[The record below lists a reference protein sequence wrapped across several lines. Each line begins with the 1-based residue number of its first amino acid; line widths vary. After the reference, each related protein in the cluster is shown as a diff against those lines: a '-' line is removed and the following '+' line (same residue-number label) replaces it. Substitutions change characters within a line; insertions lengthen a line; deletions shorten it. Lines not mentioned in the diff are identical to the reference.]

1 MVETPLFDRASV
13 VRNRLRSRAPN
24 FLFNEVA
31 ARLSDRLL
39 DIQRTFPAALDFSGQ
54 PGLSDALSDSGA
66 QAARGIETLYAIAD
80 APRYAGHGVSV
91 IADSEVLPVAEG
103 RIDLA
108 MSVMS
113 LHWANDLPGTLVQV
127 RRALR
132 PDGLLLAAF
141 LGGDTLTELR
151 TCLSAAEIEIS
162 GGLSPRIIPFA
173 DLRDA
178 GGLLQ
183 RAGFAL
189 PVADQD
195 RINVT
200 YASPMALMHDLRAMG
215 ETNALSQRRK
225 HFTSRSV
232 FARATELYL
241 QRYATEDR
249 IPATFDVLYLTG
261 WAPHESQQKPLRPG
275 SATSRLATAL
285 DTEEQPTGE
294 KASPKPSKKIS

>member
-1 MVETPLFDRASV
+1 MAETPLFNRASV
-13 VRNRLRSRAPN
+13 VRNRLRSHVPN
-24 FLFNEVA
+24 FLVSEVA

-39 DIQRTFPAALDFSGQ
+39 DIQRTFRAALDFSGR
-54 PGLSDALSDSGA
+54 PGLSAALSGSGA
-66 QAARGIETLYAIAD
+66 GAARGIETLY
-80 APRYAGHGVSV
+80 V
-91 IADSEVLPVAEG
+91 IADTPKLAAHDVPVIADGEALPVADG

-113 LHWANDLPGTLVQV
+113 LHWANDIPGTLVQV

-151 TCLSAAEIEIS
+151 ESLSAAEIEIS
-162 GGLSPRIIPFA
+162 GGISPRFIPFA

-183 RAGFAL
+183 RAGYAL

-200 YASPMALMHDLRAMG
+200 YASPIALMHALRAMG
-215 ETNALSQRRK
+215 ETNALSRRRK
-225 HFTSRSV
+225 HFTSRAV

-241 QRYATEDR
+241 QRYAKGGR
-249 IPATFDVLYLTG
+249 IPATFDVIYLTG
-261 WAPHESQQKPLRPG
+261 WSPHESQQKPLRPG
-275 SATSRLATAL
+275 SATSRLAAAL
-285 DTEEQPTGE
+285 DTEEQATGE
-294 KASPKPSKKIS
+294 KALPKPSKIVP

>member
-1 MVETPLFDRASV
+1 M
-13 VRNRLRSRAPN
+13 RSQVPN
-24 FLFNEVA
+24 FLVREVA
-31 ARLSDRLL
+31 ARLADRLL
-39 DIQRTFPAALDFSGQ
+39 DIQRTFRAALDFSGR
-54 PGLSDALSDSGA
+54 PGLSLALSDSGA
-66 QAARGIETLYAIAD
+66 GAARGIETLY
-80 APRYAGHGVSV
+80 V
-91 IADSEVLPVAEG
+91 IADSPKLVAHGVPMIADSDAIPVADG
-103 RIDLA
+103 QIDLA

-151 TCLSAAEIEIS
+151 ECLSAAEIEIT
-162 GGLSPRIIPFA
+162 GGISPRVIPFA

-178 GGLLQ
+178 GSLLQ

-215 ETNALSQRRK
+215 ETNALSRRIK
-225 HFTSRSV
+225 NFTSRAV
-232 FARATELYL
+232 FARATELYS
-241 QRYATEDR
+241 QRYAKDDR
-249 IPATFDVLYLTG
+249 IPATFDVIYLTG
-261 WAPHESQQKPLRPG
+261 WSPHESQQKPLRPG
-275 SATSRLATAL
+275 SATSRLAMAL
-285 DTEEQPTGE
+285 DTEEQTTGE
-294 KASPKPSKKIS
+294 KASPTPSKKVP

>member
-1 MVETPLFDRASV
+1 MAETPLFDRASV
-13 VRNRLRSRAPN
+13 IRNRSRSGAPN
-24 FLFNEVA
+24 FLVNEVA

-39 DIQRTFPAALDFSGQ
+39 DIQRTFPAALDFSGRS
-54 PGLSDALSDSGA
+54 GLSEALSDSGA
-66 QAARGIETLYAIAD
+66 GAARGID
-80 APRYAGHGVSV
+80 AVFSITDTANFARTGVPV
-91 IADSEVLPVAEG
+91 VADSEVLPVRDG
-103 RIDLA
+103 QIDLA

-162 GGLSPRIIPFA
+162 GGISPRVIPFA

-200 YASPMALMHDLRAMG
+200 YASPIALMHDLRAMG
-215 ETNALSQRRK
+215 ETNALSQRRR
-225 HFTSRSV
+225 HFTSRAV
-232 FARATELYL
+232 FARATELYFE
-241 QRYATEDR
+241 RYGKYGR
-249 IPATFDVLYLTG
+249 IPATFDVIYLTG
-261 WAPHESQQKPLRPG
+261 WAPHKSQQKPLRPG
-275 SATSRLATAL
+275 SATARLATAL
-285 DTEEQPTGE
+285 GTEEQQAGD
-294 KASPKPSKKIS
+294 KAAPKPSKKIS